1 MKISL
6 LSTEKKVS
14 REAQHACL
22 MTFARGQGNDDALA
36 CMCAS
41 WMDGESALPVNWGL
55 SPIGFQ
61 ALGNFHFPGCE
72 DFMAC
77 ASPNV
82 GVPETR
88 VDEQAE
94 LIALMRT
101 HRAGD
106 SPSEL
111 WMASIVASACL
122 GSDHLWQDLGLWCR
136 EDLSSL
142 MLRNFPTLAE
152 KNVHNM
158 KWKKFLYKQLCNAEG
173 IYVCRAPSCEVCADY
188 QACFGPED

>member
-1 MKISL
+1 
-6 LSTEKKVS
+6 
-14 REAQHACL
+14 
-22 MTFARGQGNDDALA
+22 
-36 CMCAS
+36 
-41 WMDGESALPVNWGL
+41 
-55 SPIGFQ
+55 
-61 ALGNFHFPGCE
+61 
-72 DFMAC
+72 MAC
-77 ASPNV
+77 ASPYV
-82 GVPETR
+82 GEPETR